1 MSLAHGPDLIAIPG
15 PSPVPARVLNAAHRA
30 SPDIYAD
37 DLAQVNLQVMAQ
49 PKRLAGTRANLAP
62 YIGNGHAGW
71 EAASA
76 NMFAPGDLA
85 LVLTSGHFGRSWAEM
100 TEGLGVT
107 VERLDFG
114 ALAPDPARLAA
125 RLAQDPQG
133 RIRAVMVCQTD
144 TASATLADIRAIRAA
159 MGDHPALLV
168 VDAIASLGCAPMR
181 MDDWGVDV
189 LIAASQ
195 KGLMCPPGTV
205 FVWFSDRAAARGRTS
220 LTSPWWDWHLRAG
233 SDALWRWWGGTPP
246 VQQIFALSEALTMIL
261 DEEGLEATWAR
272 HDRLARATWAAVD
285 AWSVGGGIRLSVA
298 DPAARAC
305 SVTAV
310 TLPGADALR
319 AWVTRE
325 CGVTLG
331 VGLGAPDPS
340 GALRIAHMGHTNAGV
355 LLGTLGAIEAGLT
368 ALGIPHGTGALE
380 AAAASIARSAGTADG
395 GRH

>member
-1 MSLAHGPDLIAIPG
+1 MSLAPGPDLIAIPG

-49 PKRLAGTRANLAP
+49 LKRLAGTRANLAP

-100 TEGLGVT
+100 TEGLGVS

-285 AWSVGGGIRLSVA
+285 AWSVGGSIRLSVA

-305 SVTAV
+305 SVTAA

-355 LLGTLGAIEAGLT
+355 LLGTLGAIEAGLI